1 MDKELLNRKVQVERK
16 VFFISL
22 RENPRGR
29 VLRLTEDVGGRR
41 DTVMIPAAG
50 LASIRDV
57 LEEAIQIHDDTPSAA
72 GAPE

>member
-50 LASIRDV
+50 LTSIRDV
-57 LEEAIQIHDDTPSAA
+57 LDEAIKIHAETPSAA
-72 GAPE
+72 GAQE

>member
-1 MDKELLNRKVQVERK
+1 VDKELLNKIVQAERK
-16 VFFISL
+16 VFYISL

-50 LASIRDV
+50 LEEIRDV
-57 LEEAIQIHDDTPSAA
+57 LNEAIGIHQQTPPEQ
-72 GAPE
+72 GA

>member
-1 MDKELLNRKVQVERK
+1 MDKELLNRTVQAERK

-29 VLRLTEDVGGRR
+29 VLRITEDVGGRR
-41 DTVMIPAAG
+41 DTVMVPAAG

-57 LEEAIQIHDDTPSAA
+57 LNEAIAIHDNAPSES
-72 GAPE
+72 GASE

>member
-1 MDKELLNRKVQVERK
+1 VDKELLNRKVQVERK

>member
-1 MDKELLNRKVQVERK
+1 MDKELLNRKVQAERK

-29 VLRLTEDVGGRR
+29 VLRITEDVGGRR

-50 LASIRDV
+50 LDAIRDV
-57 LEEAIQIHDDTPSAA
+57 LDEAINIHDAHPLTE
-72 GAPE
+72 GASE

>member
-1 MDKELLNRKVQVERK
+1 MDKELLNRKVQAERK

-29 VLRLTEDVGGRR
+29 VLRITEDVGGRR

-57 LEEAIQIHDDTPSAA
+57 LDEAIAIHEKDHSSV

>member
-1 MDKELLNRKVQVERK
+1 MDKELLNKKIQVERK
-16 VFFISL
+16 MFFISL

-50 LASIRDV
+50 LEAIRDV
-57 LEEAIQIHDDTPSAA
+57 LEEAIRIHDNTPTEN
-72 GAPE
+72 GA

>member
-1 MDKELLNRKVQVERK
+1 MDKELLNTKVQAERK
-16 VFFISL
+16 MFFISL

-50 LASIRDV
+50 LEDIRDV
-57 LEEAIQIHDDTPSAA
+57 LNEAINIHKSTPA
-72 GAPE
+72 E

>member
-1 MDKELLNRKVQVERK
+1 MDKELLNQKIQAERK

-50 LASIRDV
+50 LEAIRDV
-57 LEEAIQIHDDTPSAA
+57 LNQAIETHKSTPSAE
-72 GAPE
+72 GALE

>member
-1 MDKELLNRKVQVERK
+1 VDKELLNEKVQAERK

-29 VLRLTEDVGGRR
+29 VLRITEDVGGRR

-50 LASIRDV
+50 LTAIRDV
-57 LEEAIQIHDDTPSAA
+57 LDQAIALDQNAPAA
-72 GAPE
+72 GATE